1 MSVQQYLRD
10 LESLRKKHVDA
21 EKKVAKYRTI
31 ESKKRSEA
39 DKAEADAFRTSRSN
53 TRKSRLAQKERRL
66 RDAQRAAEEACKW
79 ESKVADYSK
88 KENDLQKKLMREQ
101 AKEAS
106 NAEKKRNQVHKREIR
121 RLQAAQRNV
130 QSRLT
135 DTETD
140 IQSVMRTFPSAK
152 QEKLR
157 ILVLTANPCGNLR
170 TEREQKRISEAV
182 RKATHRDWIEIKYL
196 PAATVEDLF
205 DGLSQFL
212 PHVLHFSGHSD
223 DFSILLEEDKDSS
236 NNGLLVTADALK
248 RALVA
253 VDNPPAVVVLNS
265 CKSAGQ
271 LAAIVGDE
279 IPFAIGMLDSVED
292 ENAINFAARFYASI
306 ANGQSLGS
314 SVSTAQAYLRMK
326 GFQDS
331 ELPFLE
337 HAIDADSKSLF
348 LVQAPKAG

>member
-21 EKKVAKYRTI
+21 EKKVVKYRTI

-39 DKAEADAFRTSRSN
+39 DKAEADAFRTSSSN

-101 AKEAS
+101 AKETS
-106 NAEKKRNQVHKREIR
+106 RAEKKRNQEHQREMR
-121 RLQAAQRNV
+121 RLQAAQRDV
-130 QSRLT
+130 ESRLKN
-135 DTETD
+135 TESDVRT
-140 IQSVMRTFPSAK
+140 VMRTFSSAK

-157 ILVLTANPCGNLR
+157 ILVLTANPSGNLR
-170 TEREQKRISEAV
+170 TEREQKQISGAV

-212 PHVLHFSGHSD
+212 PHVLHFSGHSN
-223 DFSILLEEDKDSS
+223 DFSILLETDSDLQ
-236 NNGLLVTADALK
+236 NGGYKVNASALK

-271 LAAIVGDE
+271 LAEIVGDE
-279 IPFAIGMLDSVED
+279 IPFAIGMLDSVGD
-292 ENAINFAARFYASI
+292 ENAINFAAQFYASI

-314 SVSTAQAYLRMK
+314 SVAAAQAYLHMR
-326 GFQDS
+326 GFKDS
-331 ELPFLE
+331 ELLSIE
-337 HAIDADSKSLF
+337 HASDADPKTLF
-348 LVQAPKAG
+348 LVQAPKAD